1 MQVTARLA
9 ADEDLDTLLRLYRLL
24 EAEQVALKPMW
35 AKADGLDE
43 PLEASF
49 KHLLGDE
56 RSTLIIGSVDD
67 HPLGFLWARPQGLLA
82 QADGE
87 EVGVI
92 RLIFT
97 EFEARGVGVGH
108 EMLTLAMEQLS
119 VQGIRKF
126 DAIVSPGHRNAK
138 NFFEAHGFKARSIT
152 MHHEAE
158 DG

>member
-1 MQVTARLA
+1 MDVTARLA
-9 ADEDLDTLLRLYRLL
+9 NEDDLATLIRLYRLL
-24 EAEQVALKPMW
+24 EEEQVALKPMW

-43 PLEASF
+43 PIKASF
-49 KHLLGDE
+49 KQIYDDD
-56 RSTLIIGSVDD
+56 RSALIIGSVEGE
-67 HPLGFLWARPQGLLA
+67 PLGFLWARPEGLLT

-108 EMLTLAMEQLS
+108 EMATLAMNELFT
-119 VQGIRKF
+119 QGIRRF

-138 NFFEAHGFKARSIT
+138 NFFEAHGFKARSII
-152 MHHEAE
+152 MHHESE
-158 DG
+158 DA